1 MTINQIAIIGASAS
15 GCSPELYAF
24 CESLGQALA
33 AYGKTVVNGG
43 RDGTMEAVFK
53 GMQASAAHRPGQ
65 CVGITP
71 HQTTEGSNP
80 YCDVI
85 IPTGLGYTRNSIVAS
100 SGDVVIAIGG
110 SSGTLSEMAFAWTW
124 GKPMMGLVGFGG
136 WSEQLAGTCID
147 SRRPD
152 DVVVPVRT
160 VDEIIAQL
168 KAWEAQP

>member
-1 MTINQIAIIGASAS
+1 MKINQIAIIGASAS
-15 GCSPELYAF
+15 GCTPAMAAF
-24 CESLGQALA
+24 CEELGMALA
-33 AYGKTVVNGG
+33 ELGKTVVNGG

-53 GMQASAAHRPGQ
+53 GMQASPAHRPGQ

-71 HQTTEGSNP
+71 HQTNEGSNP
-80 YCDVI
+80 YCDIV

-124 GKPMMGLVGFGG
+124 GKPLMGVVGFGG

-147 SRRPD
+147 NRRPD
-152 DVVVPVRT
+152 DVVIPVHS
-160 VDEIIAQL
+160 VAEIIAQL
-168 KAWEAQP
+168 RAWGA